1 MVSLQ
6 QLLKTAVQQNAS
18 DLHITANSPPVLRV
32 NGSIV
37 KVKIDKLSP
46 DECQSL
52 LYSILTD
59 SQKSRLEST
68 KELDFSF
75 AVKDFARFRG
85 NMFYQRG
92 NLSGVFRKIPSV
104 IPALEDLGL
113 PKAVDLVTK
122 FDTGLVL
129 VTGATGSGKSTTVAA
144 LVDRLNN
151 ERNGHILT
159 VEDPIE
165 FIFSHKK
172 CIVNQREVEHDTT
185 TFGKSLR
192 QALRQDPDIVFIG
205 ELRDLET
212 IESALKIAETGHLV
226 FSTLHTNGAV
236 STISRIIN
244 VFPSE
249 DQDRIRTLLSFVLK
263 GVISQALIPDVAG
276 NLLPVAEVLFVNAGI
291 GNLIRENK
299 MHQIYGMMQ
308 IGQEKSGMTTI
319 NQSLLGLVLR
329 RRIELKTAFEHTPD
343 PEEFNNLLKKAGV

>member
-18 DLHITANSPPVLRV
+18 DLHITSNSPPVLRV
-32 NGSIV
+32 AGAMV

-46 DECQSL
+46 DECQNL
-52 LYSILTD
+52 LYSVLTD
-59 SQKSRLEST
+59 RQKSKLET
-68 KELDFSF
+68 DKELDFSF
-75 AVKDFARFRG
+75 TVKDIARFRG

-92 NLSGVFRKIPSV
+92 SLAGVFRKIPNV
-104 IPALEDLGL
+104 VPALEDLGL
-113 PKAVDLVTK
+113 PKAVELVTK

-144 LVDRLNN
+144 IVDRINS
-151 ERNGHILT
+151 ERAGHILT

-165 FIFSHKK
+165 YLFQHKK
-172 CIVNQREVEHDTT
+172 CIVNQREIEHDTM

-192 QALRQDPDIVFIG
+192 QALRQDPDIVLIG

-212 IESALKIAETGHLV
+212 IEAALKIAETGHLV
-226 FSTLHTNGAV
+226 FSTLHTNSAV

-244 VFPSE
+244 VFPAD
-249 DQDRIRTLLSFVLK
+249 DQDRIRTLLSMSLR
-263 GVISQALIPDVAG
+263 GVISQALIPDIAG
-276 NLLPVAEVLFVNAGI
+276 QLLAVGEILFVNAGI

-319 NQSLLGLVLR
+319 NQNLLSLVLR
-329 RRIELKTAFEHTPD
+329 RRIDLKVAFEHTPD
-343 PEEFNNLLKKAGV
+343 PEELNILLKKAGV

>member
-1 MVSLQ
+1 MVSLH

-18 DLHITANSPPVLRV
+18 DLHITAHSPPILRV
-32 NGSIV
+32 NGSMV
-37 KVKIDKLSP
+37 KVKVDKLNP
-46 DECQSL
+46 EDCQNL

-75 AVKDFARFRG
+75 AVKDIARFRG

-92 NLSGVFRKIPSV
+92 CLAGVFRKIPNTV
-104 IPALEDLGL
+104 PALEDLGL
-113 PKAVDLVTK
+113 PKPVELVTK
-122 FDTGLVL
+122 FDQGLVL

-144 LVDRLNN
+144 IVDRINN
-151 ERNGHILT
+151 ERQGHIIT

-165 FIFSHKK
+165 FLFQHKK
-172 CIVNQREVEHDTT
+172 CIVNQREVDHDTIS
-185 TFGKSLR
+185 FGKSLR
-192 QALRQDPDIVFIG
+192 QVLRQDPDVVLVG

-212 IESALKIAETGHLV
+212 IEAALKIAETGHLV
-226 FSTLHTNGAV
+226 LSTLHTNSAV

-244 VFPSE
+244 VFPAD
-249 DQDRIRTLLSFVLK
+249 DQDRIRTLLSFSLK

-276 NLLPVAEVLFVNAGI
+276 QLLPIAEILFVNPGI

-308 IGQEKSGMTTI
+308 IGQDKSGMITI
-319 NQSLLGLVLR
+319 NQSLLNLVLR
-329 RRIELKTAFEHTPD
+329 RRIELKAAFEATPD